1 MVGSQYWIY
10 GDAFMDNVQ
19 GNVSTIGVM
28 IWTILCPYISQYVSQ
43 EVFLAIFG
51 LLIVLW
57 SAYNPN
63 TFKVLGNGKTETIEL
78 GSILEGIYTK

>member
-1 MVGSQYWIY
+1 
-10 GDAFMDNVQ
+10 MDNLQ
-19 GNVSTIGVM
+19 GNISTIGVM

-51 LLIVLW
+51 LLIVIW

-63 TFKVLGNGKTETIEL
+63 SFKIFGNDAPSIDGEEPVLNDEYECDDNDDIT
-78 GSILEGIYTK
+78 

>member
-1 MVGSQYWIY
+1 
-10 GDAFMDNVQ
+10 MDNLQ

-51 LLIVLW
+51 LLIVIW

-63 TFKVLGNGKTETIEL
+63 SFKIFGNDTPSINSEEPVLNDEYECDDNDDIA
-78 GSILEGIYTK
+78 

>member
-1 MVGSQYWIY
+1 
-10 GDAFMDNVQ
+10 MDNVQ

-51 LLIVLW
+51 LLIVIW

-63 TFKVLGNGKTETIEL
+63 TFAIFGNKEEPVTIDSEEPVLNDEYEVGEDDD
-78 GSILEGIYTK
+78 SC

>member
-1 MVGSQYWIY
+1 
-10 GDAFMDNVQ
+10 MDNLQ

-51 LLIVLW
+51 LLIVIW

-63 TFKVLGNGKTETIEL
+63 SFKIFGNDTTPSIDSEEPVLNDEYECDDNDDIA
-78 GSILEGIYTK
+78 

>member
-1 MVGSQYWIY
+1 
-10 GDAFMDNVQ
+10 MDNLE

-28 IWTILCPYISQYVSQ
+28 LWTILCPYVSQYVSQ

-51 LLIVLW
+51 LLIVIW

-63 TFKVLGNGKTETIEL
+63 TLKIFGNDVKP
-78 GSILEGIYTK
+78 SVDVDNQILNDEYVSDDDGT

>member
-1 MVGSQYWIY
+1 
-10 GDAFMDNVQ
+10 MDNIQ

-63 TFKVLGNGKTETIEL
+63 TFKCLGNGKTETIVDSEEPVL
-78 GSILEGIYTK
+78 NDEYEAIGDDDGA

>member
-1 MVGSQYWIY
+1 MEN
-10 GDAFMDNVQ
+10 AQ
-19 GNVSTIGVM
+19 GNISTVGVM

-51 LLIVLW
+51 LLIVIW

-63 TFKVLGNGKTETIEL
+63 TFAIFNNNTEPKTVDSEEPVLNDEYESAGDDDEC
-78 GSILEGIYTK
+78 

>member
-1 MVGSQYWIY
+1 
-10 GDAFMDNVQ
+10 MDNIQ
-19 GNVSTIGVM
+19 GNVSTIGVI

-51 LLIVLW
+51 LLIVIW

-63 TFKVLGNGKTETIEL
+63 TFEVFGNGIKKTSIDSEEPVLNDEYEL
-78 GSILEGIYTK
+78 GDDSDVC

>member
-1 MVGSQYWIY
+1 MENI
-10 GDAFMDNVQ
+10 Q

-28 IWTILCPYISQYVSQ
+28 VWTILCPYISQYVSQ

-51 LLIVLW
+51 LLIVIW

-63 TFKVLGNGKTETIEL
+63 TFAIFKNNTKPTTVDSEEPVLNDEYETT
-78 GSILEGIYTK
+78 GDDDGA